1 MHEHGCLHFHIQNKN
16 LYKTEQK
23 KVNSAIWKKKV
34 DYYLSKT
41 ELKNKYWNNS
51 NCSPFK
57 TILFDTSFIKIVRK
71 IRKL

>member
-1 MHEHGCLHFHIQNKN
+1 MHEHGCLDFHIQNKN

-34 DYYLSKT
+34 DY
-41 ELKNKYWNNS
+41 KNRTQEQILEHNS

-57 TILFDTSFIKIVRK
+57 TILLDTSFIKIV
-71 IRKL
+71 

>member
-23 KVNSAIWKKKV
+23 KVIVPFGKKV
-34 DYYLSKT
+34 DHHLSKT
-41 ELKNKYWNNS
+41 ELKNKYWINS

-57 TILFDTSFIKIVRK
+57 TILFDTSFIKIV
-71 IRKL
+71 

>member
-1 MHEHGCLHFHIQNKN
+1 MSMVVYIFIFKIKISIKLSK
-16 LYKTEQK
+16 QK

-34 DYYLSKT
+34 DYHVSKT

-57 TILFDTSFIKIVRK
+57 SILSNFA
-71 IRKL
+71 L

>member
-23 KVNSAIWKKKV
+23 KVNSAIWKKKA